1 MSENKEAT
9 PAKPAAPAA
18 DSWTKW
24 VALTTTILA
33 VGAAFSTMKGGG
45 FSTQTQLNTVKAT
58 NNWSYFQ
65 SKSIKQTARETERSI
80 LLAMQAGAQEVP
92 ETRVPVGNKGAF
104 SIEQPSAKELAYIKT
119 ELEVCDQKLTQYKE
133 EMPKIKADAE
143 KCERKAE
150 WTQYRGGKFGL
161 AAMFLQVGI
170 MLCAISALLKKK
182 GSWIVGMCIGIAGL
196 AYLAYGWFSL
206 PDNPPKEWKSPSQL
220 STEAAAK
227 TAILSQ
233 K

>member
-1 MSENKEAT
+1 MLASPTTNRGQSKTMAENDKDQA
-9 PAKPAAPAA
+9 PAKPVPPAA

-65 SKSIKQTARETERSI
+65 SKSIKQTARETEQSI
-80 LLAMQAGAQEVP
+80 LSVMQKEAQTP
-92 ETRVPVGNKGAF
+92 EAKAEITKKMAKCESTIVRY
-104 SIEQPSAKELAYIKT
+104 EQEKSDIMNEAK
-119 ELEVCDQKLTQYKE
+119 
-133 EMPKIKADAE
+133 

-161 AAMFLQVGI
+161 AAMFLQVAI
-170 MLCAISALLKKK
+170 MLCAVSALLKKK
-182 GSWIVGMCIGIAGL
+182 GAWIAGMCIGGAGM
-196 AYLAYGWFSL
+196 AYLAFGWFNL
-206 PDNPPKEWKSPSQL
+206 PNDPPSAWKSPSQVAAE
-220 STEAAAK
+220 TAAK
-227 TAILSQ
+227 PGNGEPKGA
-233 K
+233 

>member
-1 MSENKEAT
+1 MAANDKDQAA
-9 PAKPAAPAA
+9 PAKPATPAA

-65 SKSIKQTARETERSI
+65 SKSIKQTARETEQSI
-80 LLAMQAGAQEVP
+80 LSVMQKEAQTP
-92 ETRVPVGNKGAF
+92 EAKAE
-104 SIEQPSAKELAYIKT
+104 IEKKLVKCESTIVRYDKEKSDIMDEAK
-119 ELEVCDQKLTQYKE
+119 
-133 EMPKIKADAE
+133 

-161 AAMFLQVGI
+161 AAMFLQVAI
-170 MLCAISALLKKK
+170 MLCAIAALMKRK
-182 GSWIVGMCIGIAGL
+182 GAWLAGMGIGAAGL
-196 AYLAYGWFSL
+196 AYLAYGWFVL
-206 PDNPPKEWKSPSQL
+206 PNDPLKEWKSPSQVAA
-220 STEAAAK
+220 EAATKVAPAIPAAAPANTAPQAK
-227 TAILSQ
+227 S
-233 K
+233 

>member
-1 MSENKEAT
+1 MSDHKETT
-9 PAKPAAPAA
+9 PAKPATPAS
-18 DSWTKW
+18 DGWTKW

-65 SKSIKQTARETERSI
+65 SKSIKQTARETEQSI
-80 LLAMQAGAQEVP
+80 LSVMQKEAQTAEAKAEIEKKLAKCASTIVRYDQEKS
-92 ETRVPVGNKGAF
+92 E
-104 SIEQPSAKELAYIKT
+104 IMDDAK
-119 ELEVCDQKLTQYKE
+119 
-133 EMPKIKADAE
+133 

-161 AAMFLQVGI
+161 AAMFLQVAI
-170 MLCAISALLKKK
+170 MLCAISALMKRK
-182 GSWIVGMCIGIAGL
+182 GAWLAGMCIGAAGM

-206 PDNPPKEWKSPSQL
+206 PNDPPKAWQSPSQA

-227 TAILSQ
+227 AAPAAPANTATQAKS
-233 K
+233 